1 MEPIDEG
8 DRLVV
13 NAHVGEFEPFV
24 VDGRASETESVLQ
37 LDRSREPGVGFHLY
51 RMAPGSSTTPHR
63 HTCDEQFLVIEG
75 DLTDHDGYQYGPGDL
90 VLLRRG
96 TVHNSSTVDGCLL
109 AVYIETAETNL
120 AG

>member
-1 MEPIDEG
+1 MEPIPEA
-8 DRLVV
+8 DRLVA
-13 NAHVGEFEPFV
+13 NYRDADFEPFE
-24 VDGRASETESVLQ
+24 VDGVSSSTESVLQ

-51 RMAPGSSTTPHR
+51 RLAPGSSTTPHR

-75 DLTDHDGYQYGPGDL
+75 DLTDHDGYRYGPGDL

-96 TVHNSSTVDGCLL
+96 TIHNSSTENGCLL

-120 AG
+120 AD